1 VLIKVVQDVI
11 TGDTVTSGLTAR
23 NSSIR
28 WLAKKQ
34 GIPESEAV
42 LALAGVQVPDPVFFC
57 SIEPSSLVGF
67 YLNLED
73 LAILR
78 FLSLQKY
85 QKPLEQALDV
95 IQKEDPS
102 LKVNLDAETGQL
114 IIGGMG
120 ELHLEIVLERIRSDF
135 GVDASLGP
143 FQVAYRETIVS
154 GINETF
160 ILEKTLGLRILK
172 VHPCVCLTVIIL
184 DFFMRLVIS

>member
-1 VLIKVVQDVI
+1 M
-11 TGDTVTSGLTAR
+11 
-23 NSSIR
+23 
-28 WLAKKQ
+28 
-34 GIPESEAV
+34 
-42 LALAGVQVPDPVFFC
+42 
-57 SIEPSSLVGF
+57 
-67 YLNLED
+67 
-73 LAILR
+73 
-78 FLSLQKY
+78 
-85 QKPLEQALDV
+85 

-160 ILEKTLGLRILK
+160 TLEKTLGLLIL
-172 VHPCVCLTVIIL
+172 
-184 DFFMRLVIS
+184 S